1 LTHTAPTEDILT
13 ADIHL
18 EEVMDASVGIAGSVG
33 DIEVLVASF
42 TRYLRAANR
51 SPKTIRTYAE
61 AVEGLAR
68 FLTDHGMP
76 RQVSAIRREHVEAFV
91 EDILARWTAATAL
104 NRYQGLRQFFRFLT
118 EDGEITESPMDRMT
132 PPKVPEAPPPVL
144 TDDELR
150 ALLKSAEGGSF
161 EQRRDTA
168 LLRVMI
174 DTGARVSEIANLTME
189 DIDLNAGTITVVGKG
204 RRVRT
209 LPLGVKSVRQLD
221 RYIRARAAHPQVVEP
236 WLWLGTRGRLTDSG
250 IRQLLERRGAD
261 AGIAR
266 KVTPHMFRHA
276 FAHRWLSDGGNEGDL
291 MRLTGW
297 RTRQMVSRYAASAA
311 DERAMAAHRRMGPGD
326 RL

>member
-1 LTHTAPTEDILT
+1 
-13 ADIHL
+13 
-18 EEVMDASVGIAGSVG
+18 MDASAAIAASVG
-33 DIEVLVASF
+33 DIEVMASSF

-68 FLTDHGMP
+68 FLTERGMP
-76 RQVSAIRREHVEAFV
+76 RQVSAIRREHLEAYI
-91 EDILARWTAATAL
+91 EDILGRWTAATAL

-118 EDGEITESPMDRMT
+118 EDGEITESPMARMT

-150 ALLKSAEGGSF
+150 ALLKASEGSTF
-161 EQRRDTA
+161 EQRRDIA
-168 LLRVMI
+168 LLRVLI

-189 DIDLNAGTITVVGKG
+189 DTDLDAGTISVVGKG
-204 RRVRT
+204 RRIRV
-209 LPLGVKSVRQLD
+209 LPLGVKSIRALD
-221 RYIRARAAHPQVVEP
+221 RYVRARTTHPQAVEP
-236 WLWLGTRGRLTDSG
+236 WLWLGTKGRLTDSG
-250 IRQLLERRGAD
+250 IRQLLERRGED

-276 FAHRWLSDGGNEGDL
+276 FAHRWLSEGGNEGDL

-297 RTRQMVSRYAASAA
+297 RTRQMVNRYAASAA